1 MTTAEAKQPPLR
13 KRLIPFWSLLRREI
27 QRFQKVLVQTVVTPL
42 INSCLYL
49 LIFGVSIGSRLG
61 MNHGLS
67 YLEFLIPG
75 LVMMG
80 CLNNSFQNSSSSI
93 VSSKFT
99 GDLEDYKVSL
109 LTSQQIVW
117 AMSLGGLFR
126 GLVVGSITFVVGDLF
141 LYMTQSKFIAF
152 SHPLQALYFLVVG
165 GLAFAQMGI
174 AVAFWAQS
182 FDQLSAV
189 TSFLLLPLLY
199 LGGVFFSIESLHPF
213 WRSVAE
219 LNPLLYLINGVRY
232 GLVGASDVD
241 VWKAALI
248 AAFFLIMMFVVSVR
262 TLNRSSFSRW

>member
-1 MTTAEAKQPPLR
+1 MNRASF
-13 KRLIPFWSLLRREI
+13 IPFWALLRREI

-61 MNHGLS
+61 ESHGLS
-67 YLEFLIPG
+67 YLAFLIPG

-80 CLNNSFQNSSSSI
+80 CLNNAFQNSSSSI

-109 LTSQQIVW
+109 LTSRQIVW

-126 GLVVGSITFVVGDLF
+126 GFVVGSITFVVGDLF
-141 LYMTQSKFIAF
+141 LYWTQGRLIPF
-152 SHPLQALYFLVVG
+152 SHPLAAVFFLVLG

-213 WRSVAE
+213 WRHVAE
-219 LNPLLYLINGVRY
+219 MNPLLYLINGVRY
-232 GLVGASDVD
+232 GLVGASDVSIE
-241 VWKAALI
+241 KAAVI
-248 AAFFLIMMFVVSVR
+248 AVVFMLAMFLLSVR